1 MIKLIQNGKFVR
13 KGQVINRYFW
23 IVLRFDKLSVSSTVT
38 NMSLLCALK
47 WVFSNTHFEA
57 LLSTMTKIYEWS
69 QFPITWRKLNF
80 SKENWRIL
88 FSVEVDKWQWY
99 LTMSNECIV
108 NLVHFLNFTGAYMDI
123 YYSFVPFLM
132 FIPNLMHWLL
142 FSLIPFCFVN
152 CPHILMMCITKCAWF
167 LIQRQYIICH
177 IPVDNEI

>member
-1 MIKLIQNGKFVR
+1 MPFGVIWNVWSQLQLKKLKPYSTISHTAILYTCAILSNTTYYAISYFSSRDWTWNATKEELRMIKLIQNGKFVR

-80 SKENWRIL
+80 SKENWRKL
-88 FSVEVDKWQWY
+88 FSIEVDYWQW
-99 LTMSNECIV
+99 
-108 NLVHFLNFTGAYMDI
+108 
-123 YYSFVPFLM
+123 
-132 FIPNLMHWLL
+132 
-142 FSLIPFCFVN
+142 
-152 CPHILMMCITKCAWF
+152 
-167 LIQRQYIICH
+167 
-177 IPVDNEI
+177 

>member
-1 MIKLIQNGKFVR
+1 MCNILHNILCCILTSRDWTWNATKEELRMIKLIQNGKFVR

-88 FSVEVDKWQWY
+88 FSE
-99 LTMSNECIV
+99 
-108 NLVHFLNFTGAYMDI
+108 NFHKLDPGHT
-123 YYSFVPFLM
+123 SKSW
-132 FIPNLMHWLL
+132 FI
-142 FSLIPFCFVN
+142 FSILQE
-152 CPHILMMCITKCAWF
+152 HIWT
-167 LIQRQYIICH
+167 YII
-177 IPVDNEI
+177 VLFQA

>member
-1 MIKLIQNGKFVR
+1 MLLYRYLNVWNIWSVRSTCAILSNTTYYSMSYFTSRDWTWNATKEELRMIKLIQNGKFVR

-80 SKENWRIL
+80 SKEKWRKL
-88 FSVEVDKWQWY
+88 FSVEVEWWQWY
-99 LTMSNECIV
+99 LTTSLHLVFNCHKIYLV
-108 NLVHFLNFTGAYMDI
+108 SPQFSINLTI
-123 YYSFVPFLM
+123 
-132 FIPNLMHWLL
+132 
-142 FSLIPFCFVN
+142 
-152 CPHILMMCITKCAWF
+152 
-167 LIQRQYIICH
+167 
-177 IPVDNEI
+177 

>member
-80 SKENWRIL
+80 SEENWRNYFLLKWIIDNDSLICQITSTSWFIFSIL
-88 FSVEVDKWQWY
+88 QEHIWTY
-99 LTMSNECIV
+99 IIV
-108 NLVHFLNFTGAYMDI
+108 LFHSLCLYQTWCTG
-123 YYSFVPFLM
+123 YSFP
-132 FIPNLMHWLL
+132 
-142 FSLIPFCFVN
+142 
-152 CPHILMMCITKCAWF
+152 
-167 LIQRQYIICH
+167 
-177 IPVDNEI
+177 